1 MLVVL
6 DFLKGDKDSEY
17 HRVVQQQ
24 ACQIVVVA
32 DRPL

>member
-1 MLVVL
+1 MLAVL
-6 DFLKGDKDSEY
+6 DFLKGDMDSEC

-24 ACQIVVVA
+24 ACQIVVVV